1 MKVIPVIIK
10 STAINEIKNSSEI
23 LAKKTNKIISRDLPN
38 CIGAV
43 DEMYGVVLVGRSKF
57 YPEDLKKM
65 EGMTIKERLA
75 YKKKLLLE
83 GKVYEE

>member
-1 MKVIPVIIK
+1 MKISLLTSNKLVNNFPKASKEV
-10 STAINEIKNSSEI
+10 
-23 LAKKTNKIISRDLPN
+23 KKVVTKLVSRELPN

>member
-1 MKVIPVIIK
+1 MKISL
-10 STAINEIKNSSEI
+10 STSNKLVNDFPKASKEV
-23 LAKKTNKIISRDLPN
+23 KKVVTKLVSRELPN

>member
-1 MKVIPVIIK
+1 MKVIPVNVK
-10 STAINEIKNSSEI
+10 TSVVNKVKNSSET

>member
-1 MKVIPVIIK
+1 MKISLLTSNKLVNNFPKASKEV
-10 STAINEIKNSSEI
+10 
-23 LAKKTNKIISRDLPN
+23 KKVVTKLVSRELPN

-43 DEMYGVVLVGRSKF
+43 DEIYGTVNSGRSKF